1 MTFAGDSSRRQAE
14 RVPVVDRAAGRLDHL
29 QRTGDAGAV
38 ARLQP
43 FAHHRITPRKLAV
56 QGLDSVAHEPRAHG
70 LADVRGH
77 GRHVGKPAQQRL
89 EVEAGAADEDRQPV
103 QRASLD
109 KCGSRI
115 LEPGADGTV
124 HRGVAM
130 AVQPVRN
137 ARLVV
142 RRRPRGNDA
151 QIAINLHGIRI
162 DDDAAA
168 SFGQCQ
174 RERRLA
180 AGRRPCDK
188 HRPAR
193 IGRGLCLS
201 RLLNGHV
208 IRRNAHLQSG
218 HARAR

>member
-1 MTFAGDSSRRQAE
+1 MTFAGDSSGGRPSACQSLM
-14 RVPVVDRAAGRLDHL
+14 RAAGRLDHL
-29 QRTGDAGAV
+29 QRAGDAGAV

-43 FAHHRITPRKLAV
+43 FAHHRIAPRKLGM
-56 QGLDSVAHEPRAHG
+56 QGLDAVALEPRAHR
-70 LADVRGH
+70 LADFGGH
-77 GRHVGKPAQQRL
+77 RRHVGKPAQQRL
-89 EVEAGAADEDRQPV
+89 EVEAGAADEDRQLVPRARLG
-103 QRASLD
+103 QR
-109 KCGSRI
+109 RRRV
-115 LEPGADGTV
+115 LEPGADRTV

-151 QIAINLHGIRI
+151 QVAIDLHGIRI

-168 SFGQCQ
+168 FFGQRQ
-174 RERRLA
+174 RQRRLA

-193 IGRGLCLS
+193 IGRGLRLS
-201 RLLNGHV
+201 RLLNAHV
-208 IRRNAHLQSG
+208 SRCDAHLQSG